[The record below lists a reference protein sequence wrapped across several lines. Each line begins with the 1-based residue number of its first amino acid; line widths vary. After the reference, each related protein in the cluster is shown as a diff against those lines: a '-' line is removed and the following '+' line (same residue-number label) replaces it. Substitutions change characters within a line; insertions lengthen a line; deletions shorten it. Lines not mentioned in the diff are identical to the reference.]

1 MLLRGPVL
9 FDGYEDD
16 PELTAATLR
25 DGWLVTDDLGEI
37 GADGRLRITGRDDDM
52 VISGGV
58 KVPAPAVADRIRAH
72 PLDPDGRGARRTR
85 REVG

>member
-16 PELTAATLR
+16 PELTEATLR
-25 DGWLVTDDLGEI
+25 DGWLVTHDLGEI

-52 VISGGV
+52 VTSGGV

-72 PLDPDGRGARRTR
+72 PSIQDGRGARRTR
-85 REVG
+85 